1 MSLRFA
7 ALLTAVAGLLG
18 VMVTVV
24 AGHIVAAR
32 KDWAVY
38 QSLPEATAFD
48 VSVWTVNGTEPLTY
62 AYLTAL
68 LLVLGTVVLLCTSW
82 GASNRRRFMV
92 NRMFGA
98 HPGSYARHLLVRV
111 APGVAVGTAI
121 GIAAGWAALVSLAAL
136 SEVPGL
142 ATLSMAWAVNLIA
155 VSAVFAL
162 TIAIQAHR
170 WTRS

>member
-38 QSLPEATAFD
+38 QSLPEATVSD
-48 VSVWTVNGTEPLTY
+48 VSVWTVIGTEPLTY

-68 LLVLGTVVLLCTSW
+68 LLVLGTVVLLCASW

-92 NRMFGA
+92 NRMFVHRQYSSGR
-98 HPGSYARHLLVRV
+98 SSET
-111 APGVAVGTAI
+111 GTI
-121 GIAAGWAALVSLAAL
+121 QNINNR
-136 SEVPGL
+136 
-142 ATLSMAWAVNLIA
+142 NL
-155 VSAVFAL
+155 
-162 TIAIQAHR
+162 
-170 WTRS
+170 